1 MGDPVPDPNHKGIG
15 MMATSTKSN
24 ETSTGTV
31 ARVTL
36 LLRVLAEA
44 EGEANLGDIAERMK
58 LPVSTT
64 HRLLNL
70 LLEQGFVRRRPGSR
84 VYGPGL
90 EFLRVGGLVTSRSEV
105 AEVAHGF
112 MHAVVEACD
121 ETCMLS
127 LYVPRQQA
135 SMIAKVI
142 YGSHPLRYE
151 AAMYQP
157 TTLVWGATGRGI
169 LAFLPE
175 DVIDAV
181 LAKEEPSPATGRKM
195 GKAIQI
201 KSELAKVRD
210 QGYVHSSG
218 QKVVGAEGFAA
229 PVFDS
234 AGVIGALCITLPKS
248 RFKESMQPRIVRSL
262 VDQAARF
269 SSTLGHRDVATSR
282 PKTAK
287 H

>member
-1 MGDPVPDPNHKGIG
+1 
-15 MMATSTKSN
+15 MASPSPSESTSS
-24 ETSTGTV
+24 GTV
-31 ARVTL
+31 ARVAM
-36 LLRVLAEA
+36 LLRVLAESR
-44 EGEANLGDIAERMK
+44 GDASLTEISERMK

-70 LLEQGFVRRRPGSR
+70 LLDQGFVERGPGSR
-84 VYGPGL
+84 VYRAGL
-90 EFLRVGGLVTSRSEV
+90 EFLRVGGLVTSRAQV
-105 AEVAHGF
+105 TEVAHGF
-112 MHAVVEACD
+112 MQAVVQACD

-157 TTLVWGATGRGI
+157 TSLAWGATGRGI

-181 LAKEEPSPATGRKM
+181 LAKEDASPATGRKI
-195 GKAIQI
+195 GKHAQI
-201 KSELAKVRD
+201 KAALARIRE
-210 QGYVHSSG
+210 QGYAHSSG
-218 QKVVGAEGFAA
+218 QKVTGAEGFSA

-234 AGVIGALCITLPKS
+234 GGVIGALCITLPQS
-248 RFKESMQPRIVRSL
+248 RFKEAMQPRFARIL
-262 VDQAARF
+262 MDQAARL
-269 SSTLGHRDVATSR
+269 SNTLGR
-282 PKTAK
+282 
-287 H
+287 